1 MDPEKV
7 KTIIEWKE
15 PPGVKDLQK
24 FLGFANFYR
33 RFIKDFSKLT
43 QPLTNL
49 LKKGIPWRWEDSHK
63 QSFAQLKVAFTSAPV
78 LAFFDYDRK
87 SVLETDASD
96 WASGGVLSQYDD
108 EGRVLLVT

>member
-24 FLGFANFYR
+24 FLGFGNFYG

-43 QPLTNL
+43 QPGLISL
-49 LKKGIPWRWEDSHK
+49 LKKGIP
-63 QSFAQLKVAFTSAPV
+63 
-78 LAFFDYDRK
+78 
-87 SVLETDASD
+87 
-96 WASGGVLSQYDD
+96 
-108 EGRVLLVT
+108 